1 MKKARFFILLGL
13 FFVHAHSAIT
23 ISSLDLNLSPVNGGA
38 QTLIS
43 WSVSGPLGSNYAFSG
58 GTWSAI
64 GALFDGAFDS
74 GSFATSQTFTVSGAG
89 SFTNL
94 TDETSVQVTTIEF
107 GRFSSSP
114 YIVLGWGG
122 APFLDD
128 GNQVKYTA
136 GLDSY
141 TLDVPFASFVAGTYN
156 SSDARLQGGM
166 NFSTTVVPE
175 PSALSLLA
183 VGLGG
188 FAILRYRRPRIG

>member
-1 MKKARFFILLGL
+1 MKKACFLILLGL
-13 FFVHAHSAIT
+13 FSVQAHSAIT
-23 ISSLDLNLSPVNGGA
+23 MSSLDFNLSPVNGGA

-74 GSFATSQTFTVSGAG
+74 GSFATSQTFTVAGAG

-107 GRFSSSP
+107 GRFSSFP

-128 GNQVKYTA
+128 GKRVNYTA

-141 TLDVPFASFVAGTYN
+141 TLNVPFASFVTGTYN
-156 SSDARLQGGM
+156 SSDTRLQGGM

-183 VGLGG
+183 AGFVGL
-188 FAILRYRRPRIG
+188 AVLHYRRPRH